1 MIKKYREAGMVIIPL
16 RDGIPAVKWGG
27 VTQADEGWPETGDY
41 ALACGEVSGVIA
53 LDIDNDEIAE
63 RIYQLAGETPVR
75 KRGSKGFTAFYRFN
89 GEASQNWKREGE
101 TSPLVELL
109 SDKRLTTIPP
119 SRHRV
124 TGKPYEWMDQAGLLD
139 VAALPVL
146 SPDFITIMNALYPKP
161 VRTFATPSMPH
172 DFGDVSLSEVEEM
185 LSYISSDVSRDEW
198 LVVGMALR
206 DEFGDVACSLWHEW
220 SARAGTRYNYRD
232 AQACWRSFTGEGVTI
247 ASIVHMAKQ
256 AGWLR
261 ELPNNDAGFSV
272 DLSYLLNPTAKPVTT
287 SLTVHGLV
295 GEIADWIT
303 STAIFPQPVLSLAA
317 ALSFVGML
325 KGHRI
330 RGYTNLRTNL
340 LIMSLAPTASG
351 KEHPQNCI
359 KRLIRD
365 CGLENNLMGEPTS
378 GTGFLRSI
386 NDRGR
391 VALMVMDEIGRYL
404 GNASGKQAG
413 SHQKEI
419 IDYIIKTF
427 SNANSVLKGREY
439 ADNKKN
445 PTIDINQPH
454 FCCLGS
460 TVEERLKSACSSSE
474 IVDGFLNRWIVMG
487 VRERVPRR
495 ERVKFTDPPKEL
507 VDKIKLLSPR
517 EYNPYNSDPVLRE
530 VRFTPEAWDFFNN
543 YRRENDRKIA
553 TTPYPLNALYA
564 RTAEHVE
571 KLALTISDSEDVL
584 IADVKAAIEIIA
596 YSNTSIM
603 HFAGLISDN
612 EFEAEYIKVREIIR
626 EAGTI
631 KRNELTR
638 KTQFIRAGN
647 KRRNEILESL
657 IELGNV
663 TFEKDESGA
672 VTFISHMD

>member
-1 MIKKYREAGMVIIPL
+1 MVIVPL
-16 RDGIPAVKWGG
+16 RDGVPAIKWGEVREIPA
-27 VTQADEGWPETGDY
+27 EGWQIDTGDY

-53 LDIDNDEIAE
+53 LDIDSDAE
-63 RIYQLAGETPVR
+63 VARIYQLAGETPVR

-89 GEASQNWKREGE
+89 GELSTNWKK
-101 TSPLVELL
+101 SPDDKAPLVELL
-109 SDKRLTTIPP
+109 SNKRLTTIPP
-119 SRHRV
+119 SKHRT
-124 TGKPYEWMDQAGLLD
+124 TGKPYVWMDGVGLLD
-139 VAALPVL
+139 CKELPTL
-146 SPDFITIMNALYPKP
+146 RDDFFTIMNALYPRP
-161 VRTFATPSMPH
+161 VFKSSSTQSLPRE
-172 DFGDVSLSEVEEM
+172 DVSLSETEEM
-185 LSYISSDVSRDEW
+185 LSYLSSDCPRDEW
-198 LVVGMALR
+198 LCIGMALR
-206 DEFGDVACSLWHEW
+206 DEFGDVACELWHSW
-220 SARAGTRYNYRD
+220 SQKAGSSYNYKD

-247 ASIVHMAKQ
+247 GSLVYKAKQ

-261 ELPNNDAGFSV
+261 RNTELDMEGGFSV
-272 DLSYLLNPTAKPVTT
+272 DLSYLLNPTARPVTT

-295 GEIADWIT
+295 GEIAEWIT
-303 STAIFPQPVLSLAA
+303 ETAIFPQPVLSLAA
-317 ALSFVGML
+317 ALAFVGML

-340 LIMSLAPTASG
+340 LIMALAPTASG

-365 CGLENNLMGEPTS
+365 CGLDNNLMGEPTS
-378 GTGFLRSI
+378 GTGFLRSVH
-386 NDRGR
+386 DRGR

-404 GNASGKQAG
+404 GNASGKMAG

-460 TVEERLKSACSSSE
+460 TVEERLKAACSSSE

-487 VRERVPRR
+487 VRERVARR
-495 ERVKFTDPPKEL
+495 EKVKFTGPPHEL
-507 VDKIKLLSPR
+507 VAKVQALAAR
-517 EYNPYNSDPVLRE
+517 EYNPYNADPVLKE
-530 VRFTPEAWDFFNN
+530 VRFTPEAWDYFNV
-543 YRRENDRKIA
+543 YRRENDKKVA
-553 TTPYPLNALYA
+553 ATPYPLNALYA
-564 RTAEHVE
+564 RTAEHIE

-584 IADVKAAIEIIA
+584 IADVKAAIEIVA

-612 EFEAEYIKVREIIR
+612 ETEGQFIRVREMIK
-626 EAGTI
+626 EAGSI

-638 KTQFIRAGN
+638 KTQFIIGGER
-647 KRRNEILESL
+647 RRNEILEAL
-657 IELGNV
+657 INSGEV
-663 TFEKDESGA
+663 SFEKDEKGS
-672 VTFISHMD
+672 VTFISRM